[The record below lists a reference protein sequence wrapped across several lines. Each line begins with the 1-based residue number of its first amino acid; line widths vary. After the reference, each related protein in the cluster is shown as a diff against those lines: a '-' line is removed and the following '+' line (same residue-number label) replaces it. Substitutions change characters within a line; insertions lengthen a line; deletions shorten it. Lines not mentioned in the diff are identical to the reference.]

1 MGKKIKELELVVDA
15 LESEL
20 TVEIVVEQVQQ
31 ALLEPLR
38 IYAKDYGNAKV
49 AAQGLI
55 VGAYY
60 RVHDLVYMDEVVFE
74 ATEMRMFVDFEPSP
88 FVNIVRVQKPV
99 EVEA

>member
-1 MGKKIKELELVVDA
+1 MGKKIKELELLVDA

-20 TVEIVVEQVQQ
+20 TDEIVVVEPVP
-31 ALLEPLR
+31 LEPLR

-74 ATEMRMFVDFEPSP
+74 ATDMRMFVNFEPSP